1 MKIERFNI
9 FRQLILKTIL
19 VVFTA
24 VFTVAPLAL
33 WADPGTTGAVAL
45 KIPVGP
51 RAIAMG
57 GAFVAV
63 ADDANAIYWNP
74 AGLRQLGGVAL
85 TLQYS
90 SFIDTVNYSY
100 GAIGLPVGNDAA
112 IGLSG
117 KILSTGNTPGVDASG
132 NPNGLNVGENYADID
147 LAGALK
153 INYFLDIGIVAKYI
167 TETLSSSTASTFAV
181 DLGLLYKT
189 PIPHLTAGLDLQN
202 LGPGLKFVTTTD
214 PLPLNFKIGSAYKM
228 FDDNFTLA
236 LDFNFPNDNNPS
248 VNFGGE
254 YWYMNTL
261 VGRFGYQ
268 LQGAFGQNELGNGAQ
283 EGLYLGAGFK
293 FAAFKTNISL
303 DYAWSNQGFLGTT
316 NRFALS
322 AYL

>member
-1 MKIERFNI
+1 LKIRKSINFSNFI
-9 FRQLILKTIL
+9 SKVFLLVATIL
-19 VVFTA
+19 CIPNV
-24 VFTVAPLAL
+24 PL
-33 WADPGTTGAVAL
+33 WAQSTGTTGAVAL

-51 RAIAMG
+51 RPIAMG

-74 AGLRQLGGVAL
+74 AGLRQLGGTAL
-85 TLQYS
+85 TAQYS
-90 SFIDTVNYSY
+90 SFIDTVNYNY
-100 GAIGLPVGNDAA
+100 FAGAMPLGNDAA
-112 IGLSG
+112 IGLG
-117 KILSTGNTPGVDASG
+117 AKILTTGNEQATDVNG
-132 NPNGLNVGENYADID
+132 NPTTGNVGENYADFDI
-147 LAGALK
+147 AGALK
-153 INYFLDIGIVAKYI
+153 INYFLDIGAVVKYI
-167 TETLSSSTASTFAV
+167 TENLSSTTASTLAL

-189 PIPHLTAGLDLQN
+189 PIPHLNAGLDIQN

-214 PLPLNFKIGSAYKM
+214 PLPLNFKVGTAYKM

-293 FAAFKTNISL
+293 FAAFKTNIGL

-316 NRFALS
+316 NRFALNV
-322 AYL
+322 YL